1 MTPARV
7 KTYSSVEKLL
17 PTEQEILWHHQRTAP
32 VDVVAFAKA
41 LGLSVWEDDLEND
54 VSGKIQKDPVNG
66 GRAGYSIIV
75 NATEGL
81 RRKRF
86 TIAHETAH
94 YLLHR
99 DAMGA
104 SVIDDVLYRS
114 KLSNTLEVQANR
126 LAADILMPYSLI
138 EEAMQNG
145 TRDVEDRA
153 NLFKVSPAAMS
164 IRLNI
169 PVP

>member
-1 MTPARV
+1 MTPARL
-7 KTYSSVEKLL
+7 KTYSSVEKLS
-17 PTEQEILWHHQRTAP
+17 PTERDILLRYQTTAP
-32 VDVVAFAKA
+32 VDVVAFANA
-41 LGLSVWEDDLEND
+41 LGLSVWEDDLPSD
-54 VSGKIQKDPVNG
+54 ISGKIQRDPVNG
-66 GRAGYSIIV
+66 GRAGYSIVV
-75 NATEGL
+75 NTAEGL

-99 DAMGA
+99 GMMGA

-114 KLSNTLEVQANR
+114 KLSNALEVQANR

-138 EEAMQNG
+138 EEAMQSG
-145 TRDVEDRA
+145 TRDVEDLA

-169 PVP
+169 PIP